1 MRRLVVPLAAL
12 ALLACAADAQV
23 GTGPTEKSGI
33 YLSAG
38 PAQYA
43 LAVTTNTTLTVP
55 AQTTCAY
62 ITVETAQVR
71 RTSDGTS
78 ATTTNGTLFAVGA
91 QWSDCGPL
99 ASYKF
104 TAVSGSPTLDVDYF
118 K

>member
-1 MRRLVVPLAAL
+1 MRRLVAIVGLL
-12 ALLACAADAQV
+12 LLAGTASAQSP
-23 GTGPTEKSGI
+23 TGPTTKSGV

-38 PAQYA
+38 TGQYG
-43 LAVTTNTTLTVP
+43 LAIGTNTTLTVP
-55 AQTTCAY
+55 ATTTCAY
-62 ITVETAQVR
+62 ITVETASVR

-78 ATTTNGTLFAVGA
+78 ATTSNGTLFASGA

-99 ASYKF
+99 ASYKW